1 MDSSIQVYKNEW
13 PTRGVGFTMVE
24 KLFLDLSIP
33 LFAWMFTKRSL
44 KESHLREIC
53 GVIYHLML
61 WGKYTYKVKF
71 GLSCRLNMSG
81 QKTWYSKTLW
91 RTLYVNA
98 SSFTISRGKNF
109 MSLWCI
115 LKYNHIKWPALSC
128 CSCRVWGIISWLEHL
143 TSLLAEMFYKR
154 KLFQQFFGI
163 IDHLTM

>member
-1 MDSSIQVYKNEW
+1 MSGQLQES
-13 PTRGVGFTMVE
+13 GFTMVE

-91 RTLYVNA
+91 WTLYVNA